1 MVRVRMAA
9 YDQRLMTKEA
19 ISPCD
24 NQLRL
29 LRESEHLN
37 FNFST
42 QKTLVYGDH
51 GDGLSLS
58 RSLDYPDYM

>member
-1 MVRVRMAA
+1 MRVQQT
-9 YDQRLMTKEA
+9 YDLGLMTKA
-19 ISPCD
+19 PMSRLSGD